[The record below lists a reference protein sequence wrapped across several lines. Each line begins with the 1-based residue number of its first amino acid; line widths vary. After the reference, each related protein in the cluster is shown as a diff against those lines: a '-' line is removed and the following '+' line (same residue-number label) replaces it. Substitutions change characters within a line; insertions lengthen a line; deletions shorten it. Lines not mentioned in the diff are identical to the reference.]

1 MIPEQSSRNEGIN
14 DGQTILDPQLVESPV
29 RPEPESPAQPQP
41 EPPAGPAAF
50 VFSKY
55 EATMVLAT
63 FCDRGHPNPTQRSV
77 CHLCGA
83 PVVSEPR
90 RIERPQL
97 GWVVVQR
104 SKRIPVQGPL
114 VFGRRPDPAQLRLRE
129 NVQLVTL
136 PYAHV
141 SRTHL
146 VLNPDGWI
154 VLARDLGSKNGTY
167 LRRRSQK
174 PMRLPER
181 EVPLMAGDVL
191 DLGAGVF
198 IEMERLP

>member
-1 MIPEQSSRNEGIN
+1 MPEQSFGNEGIN
-14 DGQTILDPQLVESPV
+14 DGQTILDPQLI
-29 RPEPESPAQPQP
+29 EPPAKSEP
-41 EPPAGPAAF
+41 EPPARSAAF
-50 VFSKY
+50 IFPKY
-55 EATMVLAT
+55 EAAMVLAT
-63 FCDRGHPNPTQRSV
+63 FCDRGHPNPTQRTV

-97 GWVVVQR
+97 GWAVVQR
-104 SKRIPVQGPL
+104 SKRIPVESPL
-114 VFGRRPDPAQLRLRE
+114 VFGRRPDPARLRLRE
-129 NVQLVTL
+129 SAQLVPL

-146 VLNPDGWI
+146 VLIPDGWM

-167 LRRRSQK
+167 LRRRSQQS
-174 PMRLPER
+174 MRLPER